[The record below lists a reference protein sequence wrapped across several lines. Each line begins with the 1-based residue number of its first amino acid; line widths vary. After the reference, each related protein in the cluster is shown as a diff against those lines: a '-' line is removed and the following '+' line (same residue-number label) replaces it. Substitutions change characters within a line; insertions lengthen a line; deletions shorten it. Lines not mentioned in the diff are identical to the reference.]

1 MISMK
6 KDEKHNSLHTTPNTH
21 SHILLKSAF
30 LSEPNNSF
38 SCWTWDK
45 PMFPVFRWQVG
56 EGGISISIC
65 AKSLQSCLTLC
76 DPMDY
81 IAHQALLSMRFSRQE
96 YCSELPFPS
105 PGDLPN
111 PGIEPTSPVSCICRQ
126 LPSSTTW
133 EAPISTSLC
142 PSPGLTNSSLTEPA
156 SWWNVSG
163 QKESKKAE
171 LSKPVL
177 WDLWSGYFFCPR
189 MKINQKE
196 QTG

>member
-1 MISMK
+1 MGSTIISMK

-38 SCWTWDK
+38 SCWTSDK

-56 EGGISISIC
+56 EGGSPFPYMLSRFSRVWLFVTPC
-65 AKSLQSCLTLC
+65 T
-76 DPMDY
+76 
-81 IAHQALLSMRFSRQE
+81 IAHQALLSMRFSMQE

-111 PGIEPTSPVSCICRQ
+111 PGIEPTSPVSCICRR

-142 PSPGLTNSSLTEPA
+142 PSPGLTNSLLTEPA
-156 SWWNVSG
+156 SWWNIRG
-163 QKESKKAE
+163 QKESKKGRA
-171 LSKPVL
+171 
-177 WDLWSGYFFCPR
+177 F
-189 MKINQKE
+189 
-196 QTG
+196 